1 MEGGRFPNRVWMVT
15 EGKMILSDRQIKN
28 LIRKGELSIE
38 PLEHSQIQPSSVDL
52 RLGDE
57 FIVFPEYI
65 DLIDVKDREIV
76 DNLKKVKVNEDG
88 FIIKPKQFVLATT
101 VEYIK
106 LPDYITAF
114 VEGRSSLGRL
124 GLFIENAGWV
134 DAGFEG
140 SITLEFF
147 NANSKP
153 LKIYPNMRI
162 CQLVFAKMEES
173 AENPYRGKYF
183 RQVGVMPSKIHLD
196 NDLIKNKFKL
206 KNLD

>member
-1 MEGGRFPNRVWMVT
+1 
-15 EGKMILSDRQIKN
+15 MILNDRQIKE
-28 LIRKGELSIE
+28 LIDSGEILIE
-38 PLEHSQIQPSSVDL
+38 PLDLSQIQPSSVDL

-57 FIVFPEYI
+57 FIIFPDDIEV
-65 DLIDVKDREIV
+65 IDVLDKDISKF
-76 DNLKKVKVNEDG
+76 LKKVKINQNS

-106 LPDYITAF
+106 LPNYITAF

-140 SITLEFF
+140 NITLEFF
-147 NANSKP
+147 NANSRP

-162 CQLVFAKMEES
+162 CQLVFAKMEEP

-183 RQVGVMPSKIHLD
+183 AQRGVTASRIFMDKDIS
-196 NDLIKNKFKL
+196 
-206 KNLD
+206 

>member
-1 MEGGRFPNRVWMVT
+1 
-15 EGKMILSDRQIKN
+15 MILSDRQIKE
-28 LIRKGELSIE
+28 LIDSGEILIE
-38 PLEHSQIQPSSVDL
+38 PLDLSQIQPSSVDL

-57 FIVFPEYI
+57 FIIFPDNIEV
-65 DLIDVKDREIV
+65 IDVL
-76 DNLKKVKVNEDG
+76 DNNISKFLKKVKINENG
-88 FIIKPKQFVLATT
+88 FIINPKQFVLATT

-140 SITLEFF
+140 NITLEFF
-147 NANSKP
+147 NANSRP

-162 CQLVFAKMEES
+162 CQLVFAKMEEP

-183 RQVGVMPSKIHLD
+183 AQRGVTASRIFMDKDLD
-196 NDLIKNKFKL
+196 
-206 KNLD
+206 